1 MIAIID
7 YGMGNLASVYKA
19 MLYIG
24 QDAVVTSTPDM
35 LLRADALILPGVGA
49 ISNAMSNLKASGLEE
64 GIREAVQRRKPF
76 LGICLG
82 MQMLFDS
89 SEESENGGTAA
100 GLGILAGC
108 VRKMPDF
115 PAIKI
120 PHMGWNQLEETKG
133 GLFEEGRSVY
143 FVHSYHAVPA
153 DDTIITSKAHH
164 GICFAASVESGRIL
178 GMQFHPE
185 KSGDVGLDILRAWT
199 KSF

>member
-24 QDAVVTSTPDM
+24 QDAQVTSRPDE
-35 LLRADALILPGVGA
+35 LLRADAVILPGVGA
-49 ISNAMSNLKASGLEE
+49 ISNAMNNLKASGLED
-64 GIREAVQRRKPF
+64 GIREAVQRQKPF

-89 SEESENGGTAA
+89 SEESESGSSAE

-108 VRKMPDF
+108 VRKLPDL
-115 PAIKI
+115 PSIKI

-133 GLFEEGRSVY
+133 GLFQEGRSVY

-153 DDTIITSKAHH
+153 DDSIITSKTHH
-164 GICFAASVESGRIL
+164 GIRFAASVESGRIL